1 MKFSRVGSG
10 ILELARILAG
20 RRPDLSLLTLL
31 KTASA
36 SSLVDAVTMANGI
49 GPGIGAARILAGR
62 PGKAF
67 LLFCK
72 LRSAAI
78 AVA

>member
-10 ILELARILAG
+10 ILELAH
-20 RRPDLSLLTLL
+20 LSLLTLL